1 MGKFL
6 EAFQIPTEMLTELQQ
21 IQKAPK
27 APKTAAKIK
36 RTDAFASIPLWWA
49 AKTGD
54 PDLMVYVDLIYRAW
68 RAKGKTFPM
77 PNTKGVS
84 RKTKTRILLALERAG
99 LITVEWRRFKSPVVT
114 LIVSIF

>member
-1 MGKFL
+1 MS
-6 EAFQIPTEMLTELQQ
+6 P
-21 IQKAPK
+21 APARTVEDRSK
-27 APKTAAKIK
+27 CF
-36 RTDAFASIPLWWA
+36 RTDT
-49 AKTGD
+49 KTGD